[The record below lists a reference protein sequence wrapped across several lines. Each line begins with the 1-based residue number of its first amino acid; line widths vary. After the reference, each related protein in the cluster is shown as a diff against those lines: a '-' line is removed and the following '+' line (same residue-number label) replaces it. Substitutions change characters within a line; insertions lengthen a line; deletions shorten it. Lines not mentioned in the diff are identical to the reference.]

1 MIKRD
6 LTVDWTNNEIIK
18 ARIRANV
25 KLLLLRKRFPIEHN
39 KKMLD
44 SIFQQASSLYG
55 DFVPV
60 LT

>member
-1 MIKRD
+1 
-6 LTVDWTNNEIIK
+6 
-18 ARIRANV
+18 
-25 KLLLLRKRFPIEHN
+25 LLLLRKRFPIEHN